1 VSSEELHLWDLDTQT
16 LVNKY
21 RGQKQKDNVIR
32 STFGGYNQAFVVSG
46 SEGKICH
53 NQSYHNSRAYD
64 LTSGNSDNHV
74 YVWNRKHGSLLQ
86 VLEGHNA
93 MVNSVSW
100 NPTNPN
106 LFASASDDKTVR
118 M

>member
-1 VSSEELHLWDLDTQT
+1 MWDLNTQT

-32 STFGGYNQAFVVSG
+32 STFGGHNQAFVVSG
-46 SEGKICH
+46 SEGEIPTCH
-53 NQSYHNSRAYD
+53 PYGVLVRPTYT
-64 LTSGNSDNHV
+64 LLDNHV

-93 MVNSVSW
+93 MVNSVCW
-100 NPTNPN
+100 NPKNPN
-106 LFASASDDKTVR
+106 LFASASDDKTVH